1 MGNVDLRKQNRDTPG
16 GWKGSRGAL
25 WSNCLL
31 EKALWQGQVC
41 LCVLVWTGKEKQH
54 EEQMVSVL
62 NLNNRRKKNLRGV
75 CKAEMACISFFKNIN
90 DPILFFFFFVFYYI
104 LWISLCVCVCSL
116 QCFFFSSWLWYWTVE
131 AVFFQLS
138 EISHAF
144 KKLAVNGSARS
155 RRYVLIN
162 QGMAQLEIL
171 PFFFFL

>member
-54 EEQMVSVL
+54 EEQTGSVL

-75 CKAEMACISFFKNIN
+75 CKAEMACISFLKNIN
-90 DPILFFFFFVFYYI
+90 DPILFFSLCFTMFYEF
-104 LWISLCVCVCSL
+104 LCVCVCAVFNF
-116 QCFFFSSWLWYWTVE
+116 FFFSSWLWYWTVE

-144 KKLAVNGSARS
+144 KKLAANGSARS

-171 PFFFFL
+171 PFFVKYE